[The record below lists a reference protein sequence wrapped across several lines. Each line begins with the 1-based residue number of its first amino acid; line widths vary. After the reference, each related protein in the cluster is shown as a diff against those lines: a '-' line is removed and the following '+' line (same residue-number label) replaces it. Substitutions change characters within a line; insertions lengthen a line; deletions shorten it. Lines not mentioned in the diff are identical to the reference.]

1 MQPVMKVCKLQS
13 IFQTS
18 VNQHIAKGSAFL
30 NASEIPENCTVI
42 CRHFIIK
49 HMQNTLHFPLGH

>member
-1 MQPVMKVCKLQS
+1 MQPVMKVCKLHS

-49 HMQNTLHFPLGH
+49 HMQNAMHFPLGH